1 MAKKFDE
8 DKINKVLELISGS
21 HSGIHKSCKQVGIS
35 VNTMYAWID
44 ASTGNENRYARAREA
59 QADLLVEETLQI
71 SDDSSRDTFVTDKGI
86 EAEDREWTNRSKLRV
101 DTRKWLAAKLRPKKY
116 GDKIEVDA
124 KIDATVT
131 VITGMEIK

>member
-8 DKINKVLELISGS
+8 DKINKVLELIAGS

-44 ASTGNENRYARAREA
+44 ASTENENRYARAREA
-59 QADLLVEETLQI
+59 QADLLVEETLEI

-131 VITGMEIK
+131 TITGMEIK

>member
-8 DKINKVLELISGS
+8 DKINKVLEIIATS
-21 HSGIHKSCKQVGIS
+21 HKGIHKACKQVGIS
-35 VNTMYAWID
+35 INTMYAWID
-44 ASTGNENRYARAREA
+44 ASTENENRYARAREA
-59 QADLLVEETLQI
+59 QADLLVEETIEI

-131 VITGMEIK
+131 TITGMEIK